1 MLLKRLEMN
10 GFKSFADKMV
20 IDFVPGTTAIVGPNG
35 SGKSNITEAIRW
47 VLGEQS
53 AKSLRGGRMGD
64 VIFAGSDTRKPI
76 NFAEVSLVFENED
89 RFLPLDYSEVSVTR
103 RIFRNG
109 DSDYLINKQ
118 SCRLK
123 DIVDLFMDSGLGRE
137 SFSIIS
143 QGKIDEIL
151 NSKPEERRSIFEE
164 AAGVLKYK
172 HRKKQAENKLFE
184 TEENLNRVQDILY
197 ELENQMEPLE
207 IQASVAKDYLFQQE
221 ELEKFEVT
229 LLVAEI
235 EAFTEKIAGQK
246 AEFEKT
252 GDILV
257 KMQAEIKAEETQ
269 IYTQKQKL
277 AALDQQI
284 EVMQAELLDATERLE
299 QLEGQR
305 NVALERKKHS
315 NENEQGL
322 NENLQQ
328 VEAKIA
334 TLETQKQVLLQDKLE
349 KAAVL
354 EVFIKEKK
362 ALEAKLAE
370 YNTLSEEKI
379 ENMKSDYI
387 ELRHTQTTM
396 KNDIGYLERQLSQMQ
411 GRSEKLDQENQQ
423 HITERNE
430 INAHVA
436 SLEKHLAELQAKLA
450 EQMAHYQ
457 AIQAALTKQEAVF
470 TKQEQ
475 EMYRQ
480 YELIQQAKSRQD
492 TLAELADDYAGFF
505 QGVREV
511 LKAKKKLNGILG
523 AFVELVE
530 IPEHYQKAL
539 EIALGANAQHVIVKD
554 DQAARDA
561 IRYLKDTRAGR
572 ATFLP
577 LTTMQPRQIPTATKQ
592 AIEQQPAF
600 VALASDVLTYDSQIE
615 NVILNALG
623 TTILAKDL
631 KGANL
636 LAKMV
641 NFRYRVVTLEGD
653 VVNAGGSMTGGATAQ
668 GKSSIMTRKHE
679 LENLSKTIAQMA
691 VSVEKTEKQYATLK
705 NEVKE
710 TREQLEE
717 ARSVGET
724 LRLQET
730 ELLGKKER
738 AQERLVVAN
747 KQLQIYDMEKE
758 EGTTELG
765 QLSERKVTLEQE
777 LAALLVTIEALD
789 QQIQEMTQKRKEQE
803 NNRVSDQESYS
814 TIKSQAAVG
823 REQLQT
829 AEQALRN
836 LETDISEYYAE
847 KEALSSKLAMLQSNI
862 ETVHTSTEA
871 LAEAI
876 EQARE
881 TKDQTAIKREKLR
894 EDRAQIQDDLAES
907 EELLQQKQN
916 QASFY
921 MEQKTSA
928 EVGMSRLN
936 ADIDNRLERL
946 SETYVLTFEAAKARA
961 MADLDIDHA
970 RSKVRLLKRS
980 IDELGVVNIGAID
993 EFERIKE
1000 RFEFLNGQQTDL
1012 LEAKTTLFQVMDEM
1026 DEEMKKRFDASFTAI
1041 QTEFAIVFPELF
1053 GGGQARLIL
1062 QNPDEVL
1069 TTGVDIE
1076 AQPPGKKLQNLSL
1089 LSGGERAL
1097 TAIALL
1103 FAIIRVRPMPFCI
1116 LDEVEA
1122 ALDEA
1127 NVTRF
1132 SRYLKKFERDIQF
1145 IVITHRKG
1153 TMEEAD
1159 VLYGVTMQE
1168 SGVSKLVSVRL
1179 EETAEL
1185 IK

>member
-1 MLLKRLEMN
+1 
-10 GFKSFADKMV
+10 
-20 IDFVPGTTAIVGPNG
+20 
-35 SGKSNITEAIRW
+35 
-47 VLGEQS
+47 
-53 AKSLRGGRMGD
+53 
-64 VIFAGSDTRKPI
+64 
-76 NFAEVSLVFENED
+76 
-89 RFLPLDYSEVSVTR
+89 
-103 RIFRNG
+103 
-109 DSDYLINKQ
+109 
-118 SCRLK
+118 
-123 DIVDLFMDSGLGRE
+123 
-137 SFSIIS
+137 
-143 QGKIDEIL
+143 
-151 NSKPEERRSIFEE
+151 
-164 AAGVLKYK
+164 
-172 HRKKQAENKLFE
+172 
-184 TEENLNRVQDILY
+184 
-197 ELENQMEPLE
+197 MEPLE

-789 QQIQEMTQKRKEQE
+789 QQIQEMTQKKKKSKRIT
-803 NNRVSDQESYS
+803 VS
-814 TIKSQAAVG
+814 
-823 REQLQT
+823 
-829 AEQALRN
+829 
-836 LETDISEYYAE
+836 
-847 KEALSSKLAMLQSNI
+847 
-862 ETVHTSTEA
+862 
-871 LAEAI
+871 
-876 EQARE
+876 
-881 TKDQTAIKREKLR
+881 AIKRAILR
-894 EDRAQIQDDLAES
+894 SNLKPQWDENS
-907 EELLQQKQN
+907 SKQ
-916 QASFY
+916 
-921 MEQKTSA
+921 
-928 EVGMSRLN
+928 
-936 ADIDNRLERL
+936 
-946 SETYVLTFEAAKARA
+946 
-961 MADLDIDHA
+961 
-970 RSKVRLLKRS
+970 RSKHSEIWKRISVS
-980 IDELGVVNIGAID
+980 IT
-993 EFERIKE
+993 
-1000 RFEFLNGQQTDL
+1000 Q
-1012 LEAKTTLFQVMDEM
+1012 
-1026 DEEMKKRFDASFTAI
+1026 KKK
-1041 QTEFAIVFPELF
+1041 PCHP
-1053 GGGQARLIL
+1053 
-1062 QNPDEVL
+1062 N
-1069 TTGVDIE
+1069 
-1076 AQPPGKKLQNLSL
+1076 
-1089 LSGGERAL
+1089 
-1097 TAIALL
+1097 
-1103 FAIIRVRPMPFCI
+1103 
-1116 LDEVEA
+1116 
-1122 ALDEA
+1122 
-1127 NVTRF
+1127 
-1132 SRYLKKFERDIQF
+1132 SRCYNR
-1145 IVITHRKG
+1145 T
-1153 TMEEAD
+1153 
-1159 VLYGVTMQE
+1159 
-1168 SGVSKLVSVRL
+1168 
-1179 EETAEL
+1179 
-1185 IK
+1185 